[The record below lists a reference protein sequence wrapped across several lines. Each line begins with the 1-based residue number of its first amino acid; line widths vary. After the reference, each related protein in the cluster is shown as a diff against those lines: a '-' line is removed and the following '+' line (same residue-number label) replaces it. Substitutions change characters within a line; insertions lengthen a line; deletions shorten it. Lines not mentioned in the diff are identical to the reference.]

1 MSSLQE
7 LPDQRPASVLRDLW
21 LKVFPCLL
29 ACLAVLYCF
38 PLATLNMPGLA
49 LMVLALSGCLY
60 HYFLPLHLIRRRSL
74 LEHMTSSHSVLRRW
88 LWNGAWSRFLLLVWC
103 VVLALGVLL
112 LSNSYST
119 LEWLILLCSI
129 PLLLLLI
136 PVALRWSGSESNQN
150 YHLPLALRVA
160 VYLTVV
166 FCALALTAAQV
177 LGDGVADM
185 RQMSLPAVI
194 TQSWSNASAAS
205 DIPVI
210 GILLAVEAVLNDTV
224 WYLMQQ
230 ASSLSEQSA
239 ALKLLA
245 WLTFLMFITLRAALL
260 WFVLAGLSSWL
271 LPGSQGRD
279 RLLTDV
285 KSGAHFVTGVS
296 VLAIVSLIISQPGV
310 SSFVSRVADR
320 SMRALPMPAADPC
333 AQQAP
338 LELARLDELSRKAMV
353 AAGVLWQ
360 QDIGQQVDAALD
372 NAFSNLEPA
381 VDAYLDWNF
390 SIPGQYQQLVFM
402 AIAVVEQGLQ
412 EDSTESLD
420 QAFAA
425 YMSSKI
431 DEQISP
437 LLSPVLL
444 QTNHALQQQFD
455 SSAQQFFLQHTVQL
469 EQMMASSPC
478 LRPALSPLSMQEL
491 INKSAVGVGPVLGL
505 LAGRLAVRSGAQVG
519 AKVLTRNASKRVAS
533 ASVAKVSGK
542 MLQSAGTSS
551 LGLSCGALA
560 PVCAPA
566 LFVAT
571 WLGTDFL
578 INEIDESIN
587 RSQMREDL
595 LAALQEEKQRISEHY
610 KQVYGSGVSQLIAEL
625 SVHHDQRF
633 RILRDGI

>member
-1 MSSLQE
+1 
-7 LPDQRPASVLRDLW
+7 
-21 LKVFPCLL
+21 
-29 ACLAVLYCF
+29 
-38 PLATLNMPGLA
+38 
-49 LMVLALSGCLY
+49 MVLALSGCLY
-60 HYFLPLHLIRRRSL
+60 QYFLPLHLIRRRSL

-112 LSNSYST
+112 LSNNFSG
-119 LEWLILLCSI
+119 LEWVILLCSI

-136 PVALRWSGSESNQN
+136 PVALRWSGSESNQH

-177 LGDGVADM
+177 LGEGVADM

-194 TQSWSNASAAS
+194 TQSWIDGRAAS
-205 DIPVI
+205 DITVI

-239 ALKLLA
+239 ALKVVA

-260 WFVLAGLSSWL
+260 WFVLAGLASWL
-271 LPGSQGRD
+271 LGGSQGRD
-279 RLLTDV
+279 RLLTDL

-296 VLAIVSLIISQPGV
+296 VLAIVSLIVSQPGV

-320 SMRALPMPAADPC
+320 SMRALPMPAPDPC
-333 AQQAP
+333 ARLAP
-338 LELARLDELSRKAMV
+338 LELARLDQLSRETMV
-353 AAGVLWQ
+353 AASVLWQ
-360 QDIGQQVDAALD
+360 EDIGQQVDVALD
-372 NAFSNLEPA
+372 TAFSNLEPA

-390 SIPGQYQQLVFM
+390 SILGQYQQLVFM
-402 AIAVVEQGLQ
+402 AVAVVEKGLQ
-412 EDSTESLD
+412 QSSTESLD

-425 YMSSKI
+425 YISSKI

-437 LLSPVLL
+437 QLSPVLM
-444 QTNHALQQQFD
+444 QASQDLQQQFD
-455 SSAQQFFLQHTVQL
+455 ASAQQFYLQQTVEL
-469 EQMMASSPC
+469 EQLMASSHC
-478 LRPALSPLSMQEL
+478 LLPALSPLGMPEL
-491 INKSAVGVGPVLGL
+491 ISKSAVGVGPVLGL
-505 LAGRLAVRSGAQVG
+505 LAGRLAVRGGAQVG
-519 AKVLTRNASKRVAS
+519 AKVLTRHASKRVAS

-560 PVCAPA
+560 PVCAPV
-566 LFVAT
+566 LFVVT
-571 WLGTDFL
+571 WLGADFL
-578 INEIDESIN
+578 INEFDESIN

-595 LAALQEEKQRISEHY
+595 LAALQEEKQRISAHY
-610 KQVYGSGVSQLIAEL
+610 KQVYGSGVSHLVAEL
-625 SVHHDQRF
+625 SVHQDQRF

>member
-1 MSSLQE
+1 MSSLPE
-7 LPDQRPASVLRDLW
+7 HSEHTHSPGHHDVW

-29 ACLAVLYCF
+29 ACLAMLYYF
-38 PLATLNMPGLA
+38 PLATLNLPGLV
-49 LMVLALSGCLY
+49 LMVLALSWCLY
-60 HYFLPLHLIRRRSL
+60 HYFLPMHLIRRRAL

-112 LSNSYST
+112 LSNNLSR
-119 LEWLILLCSI
+119 LEWVILLCSI
-129 PLLLLLI
+129 PVLLLLI
-136 PVALRWSGSESNQN
+136 PAAMRWSGSESDQQ

-166 FCALALTAAQV
+166 FCALLLTAAQV
-177 LGDGVADM
+177 FGEGVADT
-185 RQMSLPAVI
+185 RQLSLLTVI
-194 TQSWSNASAAS
+194 SQSWADAIAVS
-205 DIPVI
+205 DIQII
-210 GILLAVEAVLNDTV
+210 GILLAAEAVLNDTV

-245 WLTFLMFITLRAALL
+245 WLTFLMYVTLRAALL
-260 WFVLAGLSSWL
+260 WFVLAGLAGWL
-271 LPGSQGRD
+271 LGVGQRRD
-279 RLLTDV
+279 RLLNDV
-285 KSGAHFVTGVS
+285 KSGTHFVTCVS
-296 VLAIVSLIISQPGV
+296 VLAIVSLIVSQPGV
-310 SSFVSRVADR
+310 SAFVSRVADR
-320 SMRALPMPAADPC
+320 SMLALPMPAPDPC
-333 AQQAP
+333 ARLAP
-338 LELARLDELSRKAMV
+338 IELARLDQLARESMV
-353 AAGVLWQ
+353 AASVLWQ

-372 NAFSNLEPA
+372 DAFSNLEPA

-390 SIPGQYQQLVFM
+390 SIPGQYQQLGFL
-402 AIAVVEQGLQ
+402 AVAAVEKGLQ
-412 EDSTESLD
+412 QSSSVSLD

-425 YMSSKI
+425 YISSKI

-437 LLSPVLL
+437 LLSPVLM
-444 QTNHALQQQFD
+444 QASQDLQQQFD
-455 SSAQQFFLQHTVQL
+455 NGAQQFYLQQTVEL
-469 EQMMASSPC
+469 EQLMASSPC
-478 LRPALSPLSMQEL
+478 LLPAISPLSMPEL

-505 LAGRLAVRSGAQVG
+505 LAGRLAVRGGAQVG

-542 MLQSAGTSS
+542 IAQSASTGS

-560 PVCAPA
+560 PVCAPV

-578 INEIDESIN
+578 INKFDESIN
-587 RSQMREDL
+587 RSQMRDDL
-595 LAALQEEKQRISEHY
+595 LAALQEEKQRISTHY
-610 KQVYGSGVSQLIAEL
+610 KHVYGSGVSQLIAEL
-625 SVHHDQRF
+625 SVHQDQRF

>member
-7 LPDQRPASVLRDLW
+7 HSEHAPSPGHRDLW

-29 ACLAVLYCF
+29 ACLAVLFYF
-38 PLATLNMPGLA
+38 PLAALNLPGLA
-49 LMVLALSGCLY
+49 LMVLALSWCLY
-60 HYFLPLHLIRRRSL
+60 QYFLPLHLIRRRAL
-74 LEHMTSSHSVLRRW
+74 LEHMTSTHSVLRRW
-88 LWNGAWSRFLLLVWC
+88 LWNGAWSRFLMLVWC

-112 LSNSYST
+112 LSNSFST

-129 PLLLLLI
+129 PLLLMLI
-136 PVALRWSGSESNQN
+136 PVALRWSGSESNQH

-160 VYLTVV
+160 VYMTVV

-177 LGDGVADM
+177 LGERVADM

-194 TQSWSNASAAS
+194 TQSWSDASAAS

-239 ALKLLA
+239 ALKMLA
-245 WLTFLMFITLRAALL
+245 WLTFLMYVTLRAALL
-260 WFVLAGLSSWL
+260 WFVLAGLSGWL
-271 LPGSQGRD
+271 LGVGQRRD

-285 KSGAHFVTGVS
+285 KSSAHFVSGVS
-296 VLAIVSLIISQPGV
+296 VLAIVSLIVSQPGV
-310 SSFVSRVADR
+310 SAFVSRVADR
-320 SMRALPMPAADPC
+320 SMLALPMPAPDPC
-333 AQQAP
+333 ARLAP
-338 LELARLDELSRKAMV
+338 IELARLDQLSRESMI
-353 AAGVLWQ
+353 AASVLWQ
-360 QDIGQQVDAALD
+360 EDIGQQVDAALD
-372 NAFSNLEPA
+372 AAFSNLDPA

-390 SIPGQYQQLVFM
+390 SILGQYQQLGFL
-402 AIAVVEQGLQ
+402 AVAAVEKGLQ
-412 EDSTESLD
+412 QSSSVSLD

-425 YMSSKI
+425 YISSKI

-437 LLSPVLL
+437 QLSPLL
-444 QTNHALQQQFD
+444 MQESRDLQQQFD
-455 SSAQQFFLQHTVQL
+455 NAAQQFYVQQTVEL
-469 EQMMASSPC
+469 EQLMASSPC
-478 LRPALSPLSMQEL
+478 LLPALSPLSMPEL

-505 LAGRLAVRSGAQVG
+505 LAGRLAVRGGAQVG

-542 MLQSAGTSS
+542 IAQSASTGS
-551 LGLSCGALA
+551 LGLSCGAMA
-560 PVCAPA
+560 PVCAPM

-595 LAALQEEKQRISEHY
+595 LAALQEEKQRISAHY
-610 KQVYGSGVSQLIAEL
+610 KHVSGSGVSQLIAEL
-625 SVHHDQRF
+625 SIHQDQRF

>member
-1 MSSLQE
+1 
-7 LPDQRPASVLRDLW
+7 
-21 LKVFPCLL
+21 
-29 ACLAVLYCF
+29 
-38 PLATLNMPGLA
+38 
-49 LMVLALSGCLY
+49 
-60 HYFLPLHLIRRRSL
+60 
-74 LEHMTSSHSVLRRW
+74 

-112 LSNSYST
+112 LSNNFSG
-119 LEWLILLCSI
+119 LEWVILLCSI

-136 PVALRWSGSESNQN
+136 PVALRWSGSESNQH

-177 LGDGVADM
+177 LGEGVADM

-194 TQSWSNASAAS
+194 TQSWIDGRAAS
-205 DIPVI
+205 DITVI

-239 ALKLLA
+239 ALKVVA

-260 WFVLAGLSSWL
+260 WFVLAGLASWL
-271 LPGSQGRD
+271 LGGSQGRD
-279 RLLTDV
+279 RLLTDL

-296 VLAIVSLIISQPGV
+296 VLAIVSLIVSQPGV

-320 SMRALPMPAADPC
+320 SMRALPMPAPDPC
-333 AQQAP
+333 ARLAP
-338 LELARLDELSRKAMV
+338 LELARLDQLSRETMV
-353 AAGVLWQ
+353 AASVLWQ
-360 QDIGQQVDAALD
+360 EDIGQQVDVALD
-372 NAFSNLEPA
+372 TAFSNLEPA

-390 SIPGQYQQLVFM
+390 SILGQYQQLVFM
-402 AIAVVEQGLQ
+402 AVAVVEKGLQ
-412 EDSTESLD
+412 QSSTESLD

-425 YMSSKI
+425 YISSKI

-437 LLSPVLL
+437 QLSPVLM
-444 QTNHALQQQFD
+444 QASQDLQQQFD
-455 SSAQQFFLQHTVQL
+455 ASAQQFYLQQTVEL
-469 EQMMASSPC
+469 EQLMASSHC
-478 LRPALSPLSMQEL
+478 LLPALSPLGMPEL
-491 INKSAVGVGPVLGL
+491 ISKSAVGVGPVLGL
-505 LAGRLAVRSGAQVG
+505 LAGRLAVRGGAQVG
-519 AKVLTRNASKRVAS
+519 AKVLTRHASKRVAS

-560 PVCAPA
+560 PVCAPV
-566 LFVAT
+566 LFVVT
-571 WLGTDFL
+571 WLGADFL
-578 INEIDESIN
+578 INEFDESIN

-595 LAALQEEKQRISEHY
+595 LATLQEEKQRISAHY
-610 KQVYGSGVSQLIAEL
+610 KQVYGSGVSQLVEEL
-625 SVHHDQRF
+625 SVHQDQRF

>member
-1 MSSLQE
+1 MSSMQE
-7 LPDQRPASVLRDLW
+7 LPEQRPAPGHRDLW
-21 LKVFPCLL
+21 VKVFPCLL
-29 ACLAVLYCF
+29 ACLAVLYYF

-49 LMVLALSGCLY
+49 LMVLALSWCLY
-60 HYFLPLHLIRRRSL
+60 QYFLPMHLIRRRSL

-88 LWNGAWSRFLLLVWC
+88 LWNGAWSRFLMLVWC

-112 LSNSYST
+112 LSNSFFN

-136 PVALRWSGSESNQN
+136 PVALRWSGSESNQH

-166 FCALALTAAQV
+166 FCALALTTAQV
-177 LGDGVADM
+177 LGEGVADM

-194 TQSWSNASAAS
+194 TQSWSDASAAS

-271 LPGSQGRD
+271 LEGSQGRD

-285 KSGAHFVTGVS
+285 KSGTHFVTGVC
-296 VLAIVSLIISQPGV
+296 LIAIVSLIVSQPGV
-310 SSFVSRVADR
+310 SSLVSRVADR
-320 SMRALPMPAADPC
+320 SMRALPMPAPDPC
-333 AQQAP
+333 ARLAP
-338 LELARLDELSRKAMV
+338 LELARLDQLSRETMV
-353 AAGVLWQ
+353 AASVLWQ
-360 QDIGQQVDAALD
+360 EDIGQQVDAALD

-390 SIPGQYQQLVFM
+390 SIPGQYQQLGFL

-412 EDSTESLD
+412 QDSTESLD

-478 LRPALSPLSMQEL
+478 LLPVLSPLSMPEL

-625 SVHHDQRF
+625 SVHQDQRF

>member
-1 MSSLQE
+1 MSSLPE
-7 LPDQRPASVLRDLW
+7 HSEHTHSPGHRDLW

-29 ACLAVLYCF
+29 ACLAVLYYF

-60 HYFLPLHLIRRRSL
+60 HYFLPLHLIRRRAL

-103 VVLALGVLL
+103 VMLALGVLL
-112 LSNSYST
+112 LSNHFST

-136 PVALRWSGSESNQN
+136 PVTLRWSGSESDQH
-150 YHLPLALRVA
+150 YHFPLALRVA

-177 LGDGVADM
+177 LGEGVADT
-185 RQMSLPAVI
+185 RQMGLPAVI
-194 TQSWSNASAAS
+194 TQSWVNASAAS
-205 DIPVI
+205 DIPVV
-210 GILLAVEAVLNDTV
+210 GILLAVEAALNDTV

-271 LPGSQGRD
+271 LDGSQGRD

-285 KSGAHFVTGVS
+285 KSGTHFVTGVS
-296 VLAIVSLIISQPGV
+296 VLAIVSLIVSQPGV
-310 SSFVSRVADR
+310 SSFLSRVADR

-333 AQQAP
+333 ARLAP
-338 LELARLDELSRKAMV
+338 LELARLDQLSRDTMV
-353 AAGVLWQ
+353 AASVLWQ
-360 QDIGQQVDAALD
+360 QDIEQQVDATLD
-372 NAFSNLEPA
+372 TAFSNLEPA

-390 SIPGQYQQLVFM
+390 SILGQYQQLVFM
-402 AIAVVEQGLQ
+402 AVAAVEKGLQ
-412 EDSTESLD
+412 QSSTESLD

-425 YMSSKI
+425 YISSKI

-437 LLSPVLL
+437 QLSPVLMQASQDL
-444 QTNHALQQQFD
+444 LEQFD
-455 SSAQQFFLQHTVQL
+455 ASAQQFYLQQTVEL
-469 EQMMASSPC
+469 EQLMASSHC
-478 LRPALSPLSMQEL
+478 LLPALSPLGMPEL

-505 LAGRLAVRSGAQVG
+505 LAGRLAVRGGAQVG
-519 AKVLTRNASKRVAS
+519 VKVLTRNASKRVAS

-551 LGLSCGALA
+551 LGLSCGAVA
-560 PVCAPA
+560 PVCAPV

-578 INEIDESIN
+578 INEFDESIN
-587 RSQMREDL
+587 RSQMRDDL

-610 KQVYGSGVSQLIAEL
+610 KQVYGAGVSQLLAEL
-625 SVHHDQRF
+625 SVHQDQRF
-633 RILRDGI
+633 QILRDGI

>member
-1 MSSLQE
+1 MSSLPE
-7 LPDQRPASVLRDLW
+7 HSEHTHSPGHRDLW

-29 ACLAVLYCF
+29 ACLAVLYYF
-38 PLATLNMPGLA
+38 PLATLNIPGLA

-60 HYFLPLHLIRRRSL
+60 HYFLPLHLIRRRAL

-103 VVLALGVLL
+103 VMLALGVLL
-112 LSNSYST
+112 LSNHFST

-136 PVALRWSGSESNQN
+136 PVTLRWSGSESDQH
-150 YHLPLALRVA
+150 YHFPLALRVA

-177 LGDGVADM
+177 LGEGVADT

-194 TQSWSNASAAS
+194 TQSWVNSSAAS

-245 WLTFLMFITLRAALL
+245 WLAFLMFITLRAALL

-271 LPGSQGRD
+271 LHGSRGRD

-296 VLAIVSLIISQPGV
+296 VLAIVSLIVSQPGV
-310 SSFVSRVADR
+310 SSFLSRVADR
-320 SMRALPMPAADPC
+320 SMRALPMPAPDPC
-333 AQQAP
+333 ARLAP
-338 LELARLDELSRKAMV
+338 SELARLDQLSRDTMV
-353 AAGVLWQ
+353 AASVLWQ
-360 QDIGQQVDAALD
+360 QDIEQQVDSTLD
-372 NAFSNLEPA
+372 SAFSNLEPA

-390 SIPGQYQQLVFM
+390 SILGQYQQLVFM
-402 AIAVVEQGLQ
+402 AVAAVEKGLQ
-412 EDSTESLD
+412 QSSTESLD

-425 YMSSKI
+425 YISSKI

-437 LLSPVLL
+437 QLSPVLMQASQDL
-444 QTNHALQQQFD
+444 REQFDASSHQFYLQQ
-455 SSAQQFFLQHTVQL
+455 TVEL
-469 EQMMASSPC
+469 EQLMASSHC
-478 LRPALSPLSMQEL
+478 LLPALSPLGMPEL

-505 LAGRLAVRSGAQVG
+505 LAGRLAVRGGAQVG
-519 AKVLTRNASKRVAS
+519 VKVLTRNASKRVAS

-551 LGLSCGALA
+551 LGLSCGAVA
-560 PVCAPA
+560 PVCAPV

-578 INEIDESIN
+578 INEFDESIN
-587 RSQMREDL
+587 RSQMRDDL
-595 LAALQEEKQRISEHY
+595 LAALQEEKQRISDHY
-610 KQVYGSGVSQLIAEL
+610 KQVYGADVSQLLAEL
-625 SVHHDQRF
+625 SVHQDQRF
-633 RILRDGI
+633 QILRDGI